1 MHISYF
7 YKKLHFLRHTTKF
20 GSQDL
25 DLYNSTYHFSKFAS
39 NLKTDE
45 LAFSIESLTAGA
57 LGSVDP
63 TCQLRRGMGQPKF
76 TDGDPLRRWHRPN
89 RDPHDLPHLLS

>member
-39 NLKTDE
+39 NLKTGE
-45 LAFSIESLTAGA
+45 LAFSIESLTTGA
-57 LGSVDP
+57 LSSVDP
-63 TCQLRRGMGQPKF
+63 THQRRQNRAWRGTTGVH
-76 TDGDPLRRWHRPN
+76 RRRPS
-89 RDPHDLPHLLS
+89 PATAPTPE

>member
-1 MHISYF
+1 MKSVKQQILYF
-7 YKKLHFLRHTTKF
+7 DKILYFLRNTTKF

-25 DLYNSTYHFSKFAS
+25 DLYNPTYHFSKFAIK
-39 NLKTDE
+39 LKTNE

-63 TCQLRRGMGQPKF
+63 TRQRRQNRAWRG
-76 TDGDPLRRWHRPN
+76 TTRVRR
-89 RDPHDLPHLLS
+89 

>member
-7 YKKLHFLRHTTKF
+7 YNKLHFLRNTTKF

-25 DLYNSTYHFSKFAS
+25 DLYNSTYHFSKFATK
-39 NLKTDE
+39 LKTNE

-63 TCQLRRGMGQPKF
+63 TRQLRQYRARRGTTGIRRRRPSPATAPTQP
-76 TDGDPLRRWHRPN
+76 
-89 RDPHDLPHLLS
+89 